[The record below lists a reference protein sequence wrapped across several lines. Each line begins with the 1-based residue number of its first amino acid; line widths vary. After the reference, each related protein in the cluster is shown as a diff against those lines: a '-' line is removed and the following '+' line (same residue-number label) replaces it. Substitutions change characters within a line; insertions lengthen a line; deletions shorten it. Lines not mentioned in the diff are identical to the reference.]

1 MHFKREKFSG
11 KLQELIIR
19 AESGN
24 ADDVDYIMGHLTS
37 DSTFAMTRYVDYA
50 LSWVENEKGVSQIE
64 YYLFNGTLI
73 QRNYSCLFFNRRG
86 DFDIVNRAFNQGLID
101 EIQTFSR

>member
-1 MHFKREKFSG
+1 MYLKRYKFSG
-11 KLQELIIR
+11 KLRELIER
-19 AESGN
+19 AEIGN
-24 ADDVDYIMGHLTS
+24 IEDVDHIMGHLTG

-50 LSWVENEKGVSQIE
+50 LSLVENKKGISQIE
-64 YYLFNGTLI
+64 YYLFKGTLI

-86 DFDIVNRAFNQGLID
+86 DFNIVNRAFNQGLID